1 MGLKYENS
9 ELTSLTG
16 PTHHY
21 VSGIKQM
28 VSHALGVRNVA
39 NEDKYKNCDIY
50 LGEILFH
57 FPEEIDS
64 GDKKFDDYT
73 KLYETLADGL
83 NSISDS
89 KFKVL
94 SKCLTYQDLFK
105 SFKLDEAVRRFYSL

>member
-1 MGLKYENS
+1 MEITIEGREARFTRSRFEIKNNIPNS
-9 ELTSLTG
+9 TRPS
-16 PTHHY
+16 
-21 VSGIKQM
+21 
-28 VSHALGVRNVA
+28 N
-39 NEDKYKNCDIY
+39 KYKNCDIY

-64 GDKKFDDYT
+64 RHKKFYDYT
-73 KLYETLADGL
+73 RLYKILADGL